1 LSWFAIARRRHISR
15 SGSRLRSYRLIAL
28 ALACYLQVS
37 SSLRAQEAPAP
48 QIKPEFQLFLNAR
61 AAIVSRCIYRVNDR
75 NVFVGALK
83 AIQHEMGP
91 EFDATLP
98 SNLERQTAPE
108 AWTTYKETLLQLANS
123 KNAKQSLKSLVELSL
138 HAYCRTLDRYSSY
151 DTYETWQ
158 KSQEFGEPDYE
169 GAGITLLAERADDI
183 ICVPIRGGPADRAGL
198 DAGDHLLAVN
208 DHATH
213 GVSLM
218 QIHNWLAE
226 TQANSIKLRVRRG
239 DGVVDTVTVAK
250 EPIKFSP
257 VSVEQ
262 SGDAWQIALHDI
274 SDRCVTDL
282 REQLRS
288 IGPAKTLTLDL
299 RGCPGGPVN
308 FAVAVASMF
317 LPADT
322 IVAKLETLNETET
335 LRSNNSAPYRPAK
348 LSILQD
354 RYTGS
359 AAEVII
365 AALLGYSPLKA
376 QSYGEK
382 TYGKGV
388 TQRVV
393 RVSGKNQKGED
404 VVEAGMLKITDSRIY
419 GPNGESWDGIGLPP
433 SSGDKD

>member
-1 LSWFAIARRRHISR
+1 MQAGTS
-15 SGSRLRSYRLIAL
+15 
-28 ALACYLQVS
+28 LQ
-37 SSLRAQEAPAP
+37 AQEVPTA
-48 QIKPEFQLFLNAR
+48 QLKPEFQLFLNAR
-61 AAIVSRCIYRVNDR
+61 AAIVSRCIYRVTDR

-83 AIQHEMGP
+83 ALQHEIGP
-91 EFDATLP
+91 EFEATLP
-98 SNLERQTAPE
+98 PDLERKTAPE
-108 AWTTYKETLLQLANS
+108 AWTSYKETLLQLANS
-123 KNAKQSLKSLVELSL
+123 KNARQSLKSLVELSL
-138 HAYCRTLDRYSSY
+138 NAYCRTLDRYSSY

-226 TQANSIKLRVRRG
+226 TQANSIKLRVRHS
-239 DGVVDTVTVAK
+239 DGVVDTVAVPK

-262 SGDAWQIALHDI
+262 SGDTWQIALHDI

-288 IGPAKTLTLDL
+288 IGPAKALTLDL

-322 IVAKLETLNETET
+322 VVAKLETLDGTET

-348 LSILQD
+348 LTILQD

-365 AALLGYSPLKA
+365 AALLGYPPLKA

-393 RVSGKNQKGED
+393 KVSGKNQKGED
-404 VVEAGMLKITDSRIY
+404 VVEAGMLKITDARIY
-419 GPNGESWDGIGLPP
+419 GPNGESWDGAGLPP
-433 SSGDKD
+433 SSGEKD